1 MTLCLIVGVTAT
13 SGYAVIGV
21 RFWPLLG
28 LWDGVTRFIP
38 ILGPWLGA
46 VPAVIIALTQGWHT
60 AALVLAFILLL
71 QVTEN
76 AMLLPRI
83 MRGAVGLSPL
93 TVTVS
98 ILAGTEVAGVVGAL
112 LAIPIAAVIQVLLSH
127 YTEAQREAKL
137 AEHAML
143 PGWRWMRSSVS
154 PSPFAPVAP
163 DVGGEEGHVGS
174 RGAIDGAPGWSAAV
188 LSRAAGQH
196 ESSRSLASPEPQ
208 HGERVSSEG
217 S

>member
-1 MTLCLIVGVTAT
+1 MT
-13 SGYAVIGV
+13 
-21 RFWPLLG
+21 
-28 LWDGVTRFIP
+28 
-38 ILGPWLGA
+38 
-46 VPAVIIALTQGWHT
+46 IALTQGWHT

-98 ILAGTEVAGVVGAL
+98 ILAGTEFAGVVGAL

-127 YTEAQREAKL
+127 YTEAQREARL
-137 AEHAML
+137 AGRPAL
-143 PGWRWMRSSVS
+143 PGWRWLRGSVDA
-154 PSPFAPVAP
+154 PPFAPVAP
-163 DVGGEEGHVGS
+163 SIGDEDGHVRS
-174 RGAIDGAPGWSAAV
+174 PEATTGAPGWSAAV

-196 ESSRSLASPEPQ
+196 ESSRSLASYLPLHHERES
-208 HGERVSSEG
+208 GEVP
-217 S
+217 